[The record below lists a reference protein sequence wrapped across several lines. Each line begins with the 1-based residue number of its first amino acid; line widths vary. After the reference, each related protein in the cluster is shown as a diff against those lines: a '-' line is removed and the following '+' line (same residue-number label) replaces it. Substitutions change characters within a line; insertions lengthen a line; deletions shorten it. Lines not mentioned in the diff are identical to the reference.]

1 MDIKEKRIRMF
12 SEEKKD
18 FEEEN
23 TNRFQ
28 RRKRR
33 LKKVRR
39 KNMTKVKVFK
49 DITTYYLE
57 CQINDWVKENHK
69 NILSATTT
77 RDNYNS
83 HLIASI
89 VYED

>member
-1 MDIKEKRIRMF
+1 L
-12 SEEKKD
+12 
-18 FEEEN
+18 N
-23 TNRFQ
+23 N
-28 RRKRR
+28 
-33 LKKVRR
+33 V
-39 KNMTKVKVFK
+39 TKVKVFK

>member
-1 MDIKEKRIRMF
+1 MYQNVFRR
-12 SEEKKD
+12 KKD

-23 TNRFQ
+23 TNRFH
-28 RRKRR
+28 RRRR

-39 KNMTKVKVFK
+39 KTVTKVKVFK